1 MSRTRIVLRGKSF
14 RLKNSIREKV
24 DKIVPMLVFSL
35 KSAGHEKIIKFK
47 KKKKPLKAFSKVTWF
62 F

>member
-14 RLKNSIREKV
+14 LLKNSIREKV

-47 KKKKPLKAFSKVTWF
+47 KKTKTLKAFSKVTF